1 MSCDEIKVNDKI
13 NEITITNNE
22 DSFDVVD
29 SEIVTTVT
37 NNEDSFEV
45 TDEVGEEITI
55 NLTDVRLIPPQDV
68 DVNMNCT
75 ATEQVG
81 NAVYVFAD
89 GEVRQANNT
98 NIATAKVIGFIVTKP
113 TTTSCTVRVIGI
125 IDFFTGLT
133 PGKHYFL
140 DDVNGDIDLT
150 APTTSNSVVTRV
162 GQAIGTDKFLIN
174 ISNNRLVR
182 S

>member
-75 ATEQVG
+75 AIEQVG

-113 TTTSCTVRVIGI
+113 TTTICTVRVIGI
-125 IDFFTGLT
+125 IDSFTGLT
-133 PGKHYFL
+133 PGSEYFL
-140 DDVNGDIDLT
+140 DSTPGAITLT
-150 APTTSNSVVTRV
+150 APTTSGSVLVRL
-162 GQAIGTDKFLIN
+162 GQPTEDDRFLIN
-174 ISNNRLVR
+174 INNNYIIR